1 MVKSIKLDTASSRA
15 LLSAGVF
22 VCLLTTFYI
31 AKWCFANA
39 IAARAPDKKV
49 AELSIAL
56 APNDPQT
63 HYALAV
69 LNEKTFLPDDLSESL
84 AGFERATAL
93 APYDFRL
100 WLALGKARE
109 RRGAAAGAELALRKA
124 SELAPNY
131 APVQWTLGNILLR
144 RGKIEEAFAEIR
156 RAAESSDGYRL
167 PTAATAW
174 QIFDGNL
181 GEVKKIIGNS
191 ANLNSALA
199 VFLAKQKRF
208 NEAVEIWNALPAPPA
223 AGNIKTA
230 RQTDGEEI
238 FNELIAAK
246 KYRDARQ
253 IQSSLSN
260 ESEADAITPGR
271 IVNGGFEA
279 DVKREKA
286 SVFEWQIGDGA
297 QPQIGFDDLQ
307 KLGGTRSLVI
317 VFNSADGKD
326 FRQISQTTALEFGGK
341 YVFEMF
347 YKSNLK
353 TAAALRWEIVDA
365 ADEKILAATAALAER
380 ADWTNLKT
388 EFTASEAT
396 QAVTVR
402 LAREPCKSII
412 CPTTGKIWFDDF
424 SIHQ

>member
-1 MVKSIKLDTASSRA
+1 MIKSIKLETAASRV
-15 LLSAGVF
+15 LLAVA
-22 VCLLTTFYI
+22 VLACLLTTFFFV
-31 AKWCFANA
+31 KWCFANA
-39 IAARAPDKKV
+39 IAARAPDRKV
-49 AELSIAL
+49 AELTAAL

-69 LNEKTFLPDDLSESL
+69 LNEKTFLPEDLSESL
-84 AGFERATAL
+84 AGFERATAR
-93 APYDFRL
+93 APRDFRL
-100 WLALGKARE
+100 WLAFGKARE
-109 RRGAAAGAELALRKA
+109 RGGDAAGAELALRRA

-156 RAAESSDGYRL
+156 RAAENSDAYRL
-167 PTAATAW
+167 PMAATAW

-181 GEVKKIIGNS
+181 GDVKKNIGNS

-199 VFLAKQKRF
+199 VFLAKQKCF
-208 NEAVEIWNALPAPPA
+208 AEAVEIWNALPRSPD
-223 AGNIKTA
+223 GNIKKI
-230 RQTDGEEI
+230 RQADGEEL

-246 KYRDARQ
+246 RYRDAQQ

-260 ESEADAITPGR
+260 ESEADAITSGK

-286 SVFEWQIGDGA
+286 GVFEWRIGDGA
-297 QPQIGFDDLQ
+297 QPQIGFDDRQ

-317 VFNSADGKD
+317 VFNSTDGKD
-326 FRQISQTTALEFGGK
+326 FRQISQTTALESAGK
-341 YVFEMF
+341 YVFEIF

-353 TAAALRWEIVDA
+353 TSAALRWEIVDV
-365 ADEKILAATAALAER
+365 ADDKILAATAALAEN
-380 ADWTNLKT
+380 ADWVNLKT
-388 EFTASEAT
+388 EFTVSEGV

-412 CPTTGKIWFDDF
+412 CPTAGKIWFDDF